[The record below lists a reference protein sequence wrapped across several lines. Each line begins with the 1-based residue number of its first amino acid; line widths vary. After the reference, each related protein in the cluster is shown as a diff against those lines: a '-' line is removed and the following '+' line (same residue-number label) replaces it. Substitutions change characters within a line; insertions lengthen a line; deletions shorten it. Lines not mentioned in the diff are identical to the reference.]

1 MISWDVEDKS
11 LQCIWHA
18 SLHVLAVAWRWKKI
32 LNSILPETD
41 HSVSLT
47 SCLLG
52 IAPLAVL
59 DYKCAIRVN
68 SLITG
73 AIYVLVKWVRNAK
86 RGKDSASVRSQ
97 EHWFH
102 ILSHSGCELGI
113 AQIHVPK
120 PLSKMLGIYHKFF
133 QEESQVP
140 VTNIISLIVK
150 KYQIWTEKSICVHLY
165 GCVCMC

>member
-1 MISWDVEDKS
+1 MSRISHCSAYGMQVFM
-11 LQCIWHA
+11 C
-18 SLHVLAVAWRWKKI
+18 WRWLGGEKKKI

-86 RGKDSASVRSQ
+86 RGKDSPSVRSQ

-120 PLSKMLGIYHKFF
+120 PLSKMLGIYHKFSRKRAKF
-133 QEESQVP
+133 QRRTLSH
-140 VTNIISLIVK
+140 S
-150 KYQIWTEKSICVHLY
+150 
-165 GCVCMC
+165 